1 MTVEAGRIRK
11 LREMYD
17 FFLAFQKE
25 VGGGHGS
32 PCSCIKSPR
41 LQLNQMN
48 IRLSEREL
56 KTKYGTFREVLYY
69 DGQKESIAIVMGDV
83 AGAENVLCRIHSHCI
98 SAHVFNSVECT
109 CREEMEAAQAAIE
122 KEGRGVIIWLDQ
134 EGKGNGHLAL
144 MESIKFK
151 KEFGQAEAY
160 VRAGYKADA
169 RDYRAPA
176 EILNDLGV
184 RSIILL
190 SNSAQKADDMRKESI
205 NLTGT
210 RELTIP

>member
-1 MTVEAGRIRK
+1 
-11 LREMYD
+11 
-17 FFLAFQKE
+17 
-25 VGGGHGS
+25 
-32 PCSCIKSPR
+32 
-41 LQLNQMN
+41 MN

-122 KEGRGVIIWLDQ
+122 KEARGVIIWLDQ

-144 MESIKFK
+144 MESIKYK

-190 SNSAQKADDMRKESI
+190 SNRAQKADDMRKESI